1 MYQGRCRQTQE
12 FCQKKPHWMATNT
25 NSQCTVRQGKHNKC
39 SADKI
44 NHLKHMNKHFTLK
57 RGTAINKQRKRHNME
72 DEH

>member
-1 MYQGRCRQTQE
+1 
-12 FCQKKPHWMATNT
+12 MATNT